1 MHIEHLRRPRET
13 VTRITGRFT
22 PNVDAAV
29 IEAVREQQTLRSLL
43 TRPRIKSVHR
53 IDEYTIEI
61 RRARMTWA
69 QWRAAVLAVVLRE
82 LGFRRRG

>member
-69 QWRAAVLAVVLRE
+69 QWRAEMLAVVRRR
-82 LGFRRRG
+82 LGFRRSG

>member
-1 MHIEHLRRPRET
+1 MVRLEPRRDT

-53 IDEYTIEI
+53 IAEYTIEI

>member
-1 MHIEHLRRPRET
+1 MVRLEPRRDT

-29 IEAVREQQTLRSLL
+29 IEAVREQQTLCSLL

>member
-1 MHIEHLRRPRET
+1 MVRLEPRRDT

-69 QWRAAVLAVVLRE
+69 QWRAEMLAVVRRR
-82 LGFRRRG
+82 LGFRRPG

>member
-1 MHIEHLRRPRET
+1 MVRLEPRRDT

-69 QWRAAVLAVVLRE
+69 QWRAEMLAVVRCR
-82 LGFRRRG
+82 LGFRRPG

>member
-1 MHIEHLRRPRET
+1 MVRLEPRRDT

-22 PNVDAAV
+22 PNVDAAM

-69 QWRAAVLAVVLRE
+69 QWRAEMLAVVRRR
-82 LGFRRRG
+82 LGFRRPG

>member
-69 QWRAAVLAVVLRE
+69 QWRAEMLAVVRRR
-82 LGFRRRG
+82 LGFRRPG

>member
-1 MHIEHLRRPRET
+1 MVRLEPRRDT

>member
-1 MHIEHLRRPRET
+1 MVRLEPRRDT

-43 TRPRIKSVHR
+43 TRPRIKTVRR
-53 IDEYTIEI
+53 IDAYTIEI
-61 RRARMTWA
+61 RRSRMTWA
-69 QWRAAVLAVVLRE
+69 QRLTELSALVGRR
-82 LGFRRRG
+82 LGFRGPD

>member
-1 MHIEHLRRPRET
+1 MVRLEPRRDT

-43 TRPRIKSVHR
+43 TCPRIKSVHR

-69 QWRAAVLAVVLRE
+69 QWRAEMLAVVRRR
-82 LGFRRRG
+82 LGFRRPG

>member
-1 MHIEHLRRPRET
+1 MHIEHLRRPGDT
-13 VTRITGRFT
+13 VTRIPGRFT